1 MKDTKMDLT
10 GFDDNTTTKK
20 NGCNKSITLK
30 VNPKGNEMVAT
41 DSYIETCEVLKSKI
55 QKMHEISTYRLIL
68 VLVHFKYNI
77 FLKIS

>member
-1 MKDTKMDLT
+1 MAKTMYLKNSMSYSNFRRFTPNMKDTKMDLT

-41 DSYIETCEVLKSKI
+41 DGYIETCEVLKSKI
-55 QKMHEISTYRLIL
+55 QK
-68 VLVHFKYNI
+68 NA
-77 FLKIS
+77 